1 MWRVL
6 IAVSLLIIIAAGFM
20 RLRTEMAYRPS
31 QAAEAARGERIVMTT
46 VAVGSGAAQRGGN
59 THEELSGADVNEGKR
74 LYKWFNCNGCHANGG
89 GDVGPALMD
98 DKWIYGADAAN
109 IFQTI
114 MEGRPN
120 GMPSFRDKI
129 PAQQAWQIVA
139 YVRSMSGLVPF
150 YARPGRSDA
159 LQSKTPEIMTPYQ
172 PPRQTEHLGRPNE

>member
-1 MWRVL
+1 MWRVA
-6 IAVSLLIIIAAGFM
+6 IVVALLIIAVAGMM
-20 RLRTEMAYRPS
+20 RLRTEVAYRPT
-31 QAAEAARGERIVMTT
+31 QAAEAARGERIVMTS
-46 VAVGSGAAQRGGN
+46 VAIGGGTTHRPAN
-59 THEELSGADVNEGKR
+59 TYEELSGVDVNEGKR

-98 DKWIYGADAAN
+98 DKWIYGSEPAN
-109 IFQTI
+109 IFHTI

-150 YARPGRSDA
+150 YARPGRSDS
-159 LQSKTPEIMTPYQ
+159 LQAKTPEVMTPYQ
-172 PPRQTEHLGRPNE
+172 PPRQTEHLGRPNQ